1 MTEQILTAED
11 LRQKGLASLRA
22 NDPEASIPC
31 FDDATALAT
40 SDELREL
47 ISINKSFALITLGRG
62 GDEVL
67 RLPRI
72 VMRRSNPRHVFLA
85 AYNLQYKFRLEGDF
99 KRAANYLRVAMQAV
113 EEAGEPA
120 WKPRLHQELGNLAVL
135 DSRTDEALEQYA
147 IVLSLIGEAP
157 EFTLTRA
164 FTYQN
169 FGYSKLV
176 AGQLED
182 GIAMIHRAIDLMK
195 ESGNEGFIAESYID
209 LCYGYLEQNDLPK
222 ALEYGLLGE
231 SLATEVRQVR
241 NVHYLLGE
249 VAHKLGDR
257 ETAEAH
263 FDALATFYPDFP
275 HLKDVLLALDLRK
288 MVNLKL

>member
-1 MTEQILTAED
+1 MTEVMLTAEE
-11 LRQKGLASLRA
+11 LRQQALAALRT
-22 NDPEASIPC
+22 NDPEGAIVLFDRAS
-31 FDDATALAT
+31 AAAE

-47 ISINKSFALITLGRG
+47 IAINKSFALITLGQSG
-62 GDEVL
+62 EEVQ

-85 AYNLQYKFRLEGDF
+85 AYNLQYKFRLEGDY

-135 DSRTDEALEQYA
+135 DSRTDEAMEQYE
-147 IVLSLIGEAP
+147 IVLSLIGEAQ
-157 EFTLTRA
+157 EFALTRA

-176 AGQLED
+176 AGQVDD
-182 GIAMIHRAIDLMK
+182 GIAMIHKAIDLMK

-209 LCYGYLEQNDLPK
+209 LCYGYLEQDDLPK

-257 ETAEAH
+257 ATAEAH
-263 FDALATFYPDFP
+263 FDELAKFYPDFP
-275 HLKDVLLALDLRK
+275 HLKDLLLALDLRK